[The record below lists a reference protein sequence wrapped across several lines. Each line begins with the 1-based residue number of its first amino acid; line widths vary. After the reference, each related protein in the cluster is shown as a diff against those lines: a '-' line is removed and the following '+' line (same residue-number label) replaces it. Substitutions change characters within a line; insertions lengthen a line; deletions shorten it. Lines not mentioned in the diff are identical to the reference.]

1 MKKYFKLILF
11 LVLSIILLAGCF
23 NESVVPENDLNQP
36 GTEDNSDNQNSSE
49 ESVAGKG
56 TLKIYMTDTSEGY
69 KDPPDFIGGP
79 PELNV
84 PTNSDEQYL
93 EVNIS
98 ISRIEGHIAGDGDG
112 EEGEGEEG
120 EDEGYWEELEEWDG
134 EGYKVD
140 LMKLNDVSVLLASL
154 NLEPNSYTQLR
165 VFLDEEAE
173 LVFLRDSSKVTEPL
187 KIPSSA
193 QTGIK
198 LNHPFEIVADNITK
212 LTIEFEANESVVK
225 LGNGEYLMKPV
236 IGLSSETYSTG
247 DDLTDLVASV
257 FGTVSHYYVSDGGVL
272 TLEGIDGA
280 GIELIG
286 GAYMFEN
293 NTTTSSEGS
302 FILENVPEGIY
313 TLNVD
318 ADGYDIYSETV
329 EVIAGEDT
337 PVDIVL
343 SSGGISGV
351 VKEDGSETE
360 VFING
365 AEVKVDLTGEN
376 SYSSTVYT
384 DENGEFII
392 ESLPVGFYNLMIS
405 ATGYETYTD
414 TAETIQVISG
424 TITDVGEISLTPT
437 S

>member
-79 PELNV
+79 TELNV

-140 LMKLNDVSVLLASL
+140 LIKLNDVSVLLASL

-198 LNHPFEIVADNITK
+198 LIHPFEIKADMTTI
-212 LTIEFEANESVVK
+212 LTINFEAENSIIK
-225 LGNGEYLMKPV
+225 TGNGEYLMNPV
-236 IGLSSETYSTG
+236 ISLSSEISSG
-247 DDLTDLVASV
+247 DD
-257 FGTVSHYYVSDGGVL
+257 
-272 TLEGIDGA
+272 
-280 GIELIG
+280 
-286 GAYMFEN
+286 
-293 NTTTSSEGS
+293 
-302 FILENVPEGIY
+302 
-313 TLNVD
+313 
-318 ADGYDIYSETV
+318 
-329 EVIAGEDT
+329 
-337 PVDIVL
+337 
-343 SSGGISGV
+343 
-351 VKEDGSETE
+351 
-360 VFING
+360 NG
-365 AEVKVDLTGEN
+365 
-376 SYSSTVYT
+376 
-384 DENGEFII
+384 
-392 ESLPVGFYNLMIS
+392 
-405 ATGYETYTD
+405 
-414 TAETIQVISG
+414 
-424 TITDVGEISLTPT
+424 DV
-437 S
+437 